1 MTDPVIL
8 DGKLYGQDYKR
19 IKSSLRPLF
28 VDEKVWRLT
37 QEYITSSCFQFPAD
51 KYSISYDGRLGKPP
65 KDVDVDSKVDPH
77 WVRPVELY
85 SQPVM
90 IKDGGDRDDVNQG
103 ALGNVICSK
112 NR

>member
-51 KYSISYDGRLGKPP
+51 KYSISYDGSLEGQ
-65 KDVDVDSKVDPH
+65 DADSVVDD
-77 WVRPVELY
+77 WVRAGKLY
-85 SQPVM
+85 PHPEM
-90 IKDGGDRDDVNQG
+90 IKDGVAMDDVIQG
-103 ALGNVICSK
+103 HLGNVTRSK